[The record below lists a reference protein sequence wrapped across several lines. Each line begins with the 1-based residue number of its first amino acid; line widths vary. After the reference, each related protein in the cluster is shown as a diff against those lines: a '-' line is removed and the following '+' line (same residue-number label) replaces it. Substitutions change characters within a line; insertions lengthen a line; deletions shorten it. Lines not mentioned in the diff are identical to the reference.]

1 MGQILILIIT
11 IFTLFTCCEE
21 KKEEKPI
28 HHFFKNTSNEFKD
41 SIDKLAQYPIDRVSF
56 FEDQFDFSG
65 RSIKLKYKFIYD
77 SEQENKFL
85 KEIEIKTNDTI
96 TQRIKPKNKRCEK
109 GFVTWVFN
117 YRANRN
123 NKVLCLEYKDST
135 KTFPFET
142 WVYNSEKR
150 LFFIQDMANTHI
162 LKNITNKRNEL
173 IIKEQLKMHYGKDYS
188 TSISLVELSIYEKS
202 KHFQTIKLNS
212 TNGILEFE
220 DWNFDGYED
229 ISLFLDH
236 GGSSCGGDGV
246 FEIWLFNPVKNK
258 FEYSEVLSNE
268 CIYNDL
274 KNKRISFS
282 YRSGAAYSS
291 SNEMKWVGKKLV
303 LDEKIEVTLDLRDN
317 SDGKGHL
324 LRKTITT
331 QYIGNQKQKPLIET
345 EFTDGIYVGDN

>member
-11 IFTLFTCCEE
+11 IFTFFSCGEE
-21 KKEEKPI
+21 KKEEKTI
-28 HHFFKNTSNEFKD
+28 HYFLKNTSKEYKD
-41 SIDKLAQYPIDRVSF
+41 SLAKLDKIEKQLF
-56 FEDQFDFSG
+56 FEDEHDFSG

-96 TQRIKPKNKRCEK
+96 TQRIKPKNKTCEK
-109 GFVTWVFN
+109 GFVTWIFN

-123 NKVLCLEYKDST
+123 IKVLCLEYKDSST
-135 KTFPFET
+135 TFPFET
-142 WVYNSEKR
+142 WVYNSKKR
-150 LFFIQDMANTHI
+150 MFTIQDMANTHI
-162 LKNITNKRNEL
+162 LKNNTNNRNEL
-173 IIKEQLKMHYGKDYS
+173 IIKEQLKMLYGKDNS
-188 TSISLVELSIYEKS
+188 TSISLVELSIFEKS

-229 ISLFLDH
+229 ISVFLDH
-236 GGSSCGGDGV
+236 GGTSCGGDGV

-274 KNKRISFS
+274 KSKRISFS
-282 YRSGAAYSS
+282 ARDGASYST
-291 SNEMKWVGKKLV
+291 SNEMKWVGEKLV
-303 LDEKIEVTLDLRDN
+303 LDKTIEVTHNLRDD

-331 QYIGNQKQKPLIET
+331 QYIGNKKQKPIIET
-345 EFTDGIYVGDN
+345 EITD